1 MKARVVWLIL
11 CGIWGSTW
19 LFIKLGLADLPPL
32 TFAGIRFVLASLIL
46 SALILARGVRWPRT
60 RRDWFLIAIVGLLQ
74 FTLNYGLVF
83 WGEQY
88 IPSGLA
94 AVLQSTFPAFGLV
107 IAHLYLPHER
117 ITGAKAIG
125 VLFGVLGIVIIFSNQ
140 LTIAGHMA
148 LLGSIA
154 LVASAFFGS
163 YSNVLVKAYGTQIDP
178 QVLAAGQMIF
188 GFPPLLI
195 VGIMT
200 EGNPLR
206 FHWTTMAIVSLAY
219 LVIVGSVIAFALY
232 YWLVRHMEVTKTML
246 IALVTPVVA
255 VVLGMIVLHERL
267 NWRLFAGGAC
277 IISGIGLIVL
287 RNRQKTVMSDKR
299 QFVDTQTR
307 TEFQAQEQ
315 SKVRRTVL

>member
-46 SALILARGVRWPRT
+46 SMLILARGVSWPRSRT
-60 RRDWFLIAIVGLLQ
+60 DWILIAIVGLLQ
-74 FTLNYGLVF
+74 FSLNYGLAF

-88 IPSGLA
+88 ISSGLA

-107 IAHLYLPHER
+107 IAHLYLPYER
-117 ITGAKAIG
+117 LTTVKVIG
-125 VLFGVLGIVIIFSNQ
+125 VLLGVVGVVVIFSDQ
-140 LTIAGHMA
+140 LAIAGQMA

-154 LVASAFFGS
+154 LVLSAFFGS
-163 YSNVLVKAYGTQIDP
+163 YSNVLVKAYGTQIDL
-178 QVLAAGQMIF
+178 QVLAAGQMVC
-188 GFPPLLI
+188 GFPPLLLL
-195 VGIMT
+195 GIAT

-206 FHWTTMAIVSLAY
+206 FHWTGMALVSLAY

-232 YWLVRHMEVTKTML
+232 YWLVRHMDVTKTML

-255 VVLGMIVLHERL
+255 VVIGMIVLHERL
-267 NWRLFAGGAC
+267 NWRLFAGAAC
-277 IISGIGLIVL
+277 IISGIGLIVS
-287 RNRQKTVMSDKR
+287 RRRQKTVSINEEDPEIASN
-299 QFVDTQTR
+299 V
-307 TEFQAQEQ
+307 
-315 SKVRRTVL
+315 

>member
-1 MKARVVWLIL
+1 MKARIVWLIL

-46 SALILARGVRWPRT
+46 SMLILARGVRWPRART
-60 RRDWFLIAIVGLLQ
+60 DWILIAIVGLLQ
-74 FTLNYGLVF
+74 FSLNYGLVF

-88 IPSGLA
+88 ISSGLA

-107 IAHLYLPHER
+107 IAHLYLPYER
-117 ITGAKAIG
+117 LTTVKVIG
-125 VLFGVLGIVIIFSNQ
+125 VLLGVVGVVVIFSDQ
-140 LTIAGHMA
+140 LAIAGQMA

-154 LVASAFFGS
+154 LVLSAFFGS

-178 QVLAAGQMIF
+178 QVLAAGQMVC
-188 GFPPLLI
+188 GFPPLLLL
-195 VGIMT
+195 GIAT

-206 FHWTTMAIVSLAY
+206 FHWTGMALVSLAY

-232 YWLVRHMEVTKTML
+232 YWLVRHMDVTKTML

-255 VVLGMIVLHERL
+255 VVIGMIVLHEKL
-267 NWRLFAGGAC
+267 NWRLFAGAAC
-277 IISGIGLIVL
+277 IVSGIGLIVL
-287 RNRQKTVMSDKR
+287 RRRQKTVSINEEDPEIASN
-299 QFVDTQTR
+299 V
-307 TEFQAQEQ
+307 
-315 SKVRRTVL
+315 